1 MLFGGTFDPVH
12 CGHVAIAAAAAAT
25 FSPQKLIVLPAGNP
39 YQRTHLPMA
48 GNQDRVAM
56 LSAALGLGATKVV
69 IDKRELNRTGP
80 TYTVDTLQEIRQEL
94 GESVPLI
101 WLIGS
106 DAFSKLDSWH
116 HWQNLFELTH
126 FAVVLRPGEPSIE
139 SAASSAL
146 TAEIKQRQTT
156 AAGLHEQPAGQIVTL
171 GIAPP
176 EVSSTM
182 IRARCQ
188 NGESIRGLVPA
199 TVCDYIE
206 HHKLY
211 LNRN

>member
-1 MLFGGTFDPVH
+1 MVT
-12 CGHVAIAAAAAAT
+12 T
-25 FSPQKLIVLPAGNP
+25 AG
-39 YQRTHLPMA
+39 
-48 GNQDRVAM
+48 
-56 LSAALGLGATKVV
+56 SAALAMGATKVV

-80 TYTVDTLQEIRQEL
+80 TYTADTLQELRQEL
-94 GESVPLI
+94 GDSVPLI

-116 HWQNLFELTH
+116 HWQSLFELTH
-126 FAVVLRPGEPSIE
+126 FAVVMRPGEPSIE
-139 SAASSAL
+139 SAAGSVLA
-146 TAEIKQRQTT
+146 AEIKRRYT
-156 AAGLHEQPAGQIVTL
+156 ASAELHGQPAGLITTL

-176 EVSSTM
+176 EVSSTL

-188 NGESIRGLVPA
+188 NGESIRGLVPDA
-199 TVCDYIE
+199 VCDYIG

>member
-12 CGHVAIAAAAAAT
+12 NGHAAMAEAAAAT

-39 YQRTHLPMA
+39 YQRARLPFA
-48 GNQDRVAM
+48 SAQDRVAM
-56 LSAALGLGATKVV
+56 LSAALAMGATKVV

-80 TYTVDTLQEIRQEL
+80 TYTADTLQELRQEL
-94 GESVPLI
+94 GDSVPLI

-116 HWQNLFELTH
+116 HWQSLFELTH
-126 FAVVLRPGEPSIE
+126 FAVVMRPGEPSIE
-139 SAASSAL
+139 SAAGSVLA
-146 TAEIKQRQTT
+146 AEIKRRYT
-156 AAGLHEQPAGQIVTL
+156 ASAELHGQPAGLITTL

-176 EVSSTM
+176 EVSSTL

-188 NGESIRGLVPA
+188 NGESIRGLVPDA
-199 TVCDYIE
+199 VCDYIG